1 MTSAA
6 RAASTVGCVLLIF
19 PAPAVSVISPAA
31 SPELMTTL
39 PFVPAAALWMCPM
52 LIAVPAGQPVM
63 SVSKSAFAAVM
74 VPLAS
79 FVVVSVKVP
88 LPEHDASALAIA
100 GTSFEL
106 LRSAVKTNLSWG
118 VGAGVG
124 VGVAATVGDAVGATA
139 AGPQALRASA
149 AAARPARR
157 RIDTSSCTA
166 VIRREIDSG

>member
-6 RAASTVGCVLLIF
+6 RAGSTVGCVLLIF
-19 PAPAVSVISPAA
+19 PAPAVSVSSPAA
-31 SPELMTTL
+31 RPELMTTL
-39 PFVPAAALWMCPM
+39 PLVPAAALWMCPM

-63 SVSKSAFAAVM
+63 SVSNSAFAAVM
-74 VPLAS
+74 
-79 FVVVSVKVP
+79 VP

-106 LRSAVKTNLSWG
+106 LRSAVKTNLSCG

-139 AGPQALRASA
+139 AVPQALSTSTP
-149 AAARPARR
+149 AARPARR
-157 RIDTSSCTA
+157 RID
-166 VIRREIDSG
+166 

>member
-6 RAASTVGCVLLIF
+6 RAASTVGCVLVIF
-19 PAPAVSVISPAA
+19 PAPAASVISPAA
-31 SPELMTTL
+31 RPELMTTL

-52 LIAVPAGQPVM
+52 LIGVPAGQPVM
-63 SVSKSAFAAVM
+63 SVSNNAFAAVM

-100 GTSFEL
+100 GTSFVV
-106 LRSAVKTNLSWG
+106 LRSAVKTNLSCG

-139 AGPQALRASA
+139 ALPQALRTSAPAAS
-149 AAARPARR
+149 PARR

-166 VIRREIDSG
+166 VIRRG